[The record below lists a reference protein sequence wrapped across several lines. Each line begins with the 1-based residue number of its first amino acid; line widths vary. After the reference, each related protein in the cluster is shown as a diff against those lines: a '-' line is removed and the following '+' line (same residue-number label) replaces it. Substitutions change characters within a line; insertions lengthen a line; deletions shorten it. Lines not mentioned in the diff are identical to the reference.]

1 MKARTM
7 PIVSAT
13 ALPAAPGAN
22 GLALLRLGFRRFYL
36 RAVVFACLAA
46 RAGTIRTGE
55 IVRAR
60 EGNAPIVECVS
71 GDVNACR
78 IATVCKLAWILIDGL
93 DAPYERLNRYT
104 LGDLMIGRNALAAVL
119 MQQ

>member
-1 MKARTM
+1 LRFCAWAFVGSISAR
-7 PIVSAT
+7 SCS
-13 ALPAAPGAN
+13 PASRRAPE
-22 GLALLRLGFRRFYL
+22 
-36 RAVVFACLAA
+36 
-46 RAGTIRTGE
+46 TIRTGE